1 MKEKLTKVINSGKGN
16 DKTEYNLTVTCN
28 GMTPEQAQDDAMHYY
43 VWKVQRVIRDA
54 TPAQRADWAKN
65 GITLHFT
72 EVGKKVETVE
82 ATVDKM
88 SDDQAL
94 KAYELLK
101 AKLGKKVK

>member
-1 MKEKLTKVINSGKGN
+1 MKDKLVRQIGSGKGE
-16 DKTEYNLTVTCN
+16 DKTKYNVTVLCS

-43 VWKVQRVIRDA
+43 VWKIQRVIRDA
-54 TPAQRADWAKN
+54 SPTERAKWSKD
-65 GITLHFT
+65 GLTLHFT

-88 SDDQAL
+88 SDEAAR

-101 AKLGKKVK
+101 AKFGGKK